1 LSHLRG
7 RWRAAGA
14 VAVLVLATSA
24 CREAPPPALRTGPI
38 AYDAQELGALSA
50 DQRHD
55 LATLSGFGAAV
66 AEGRLEELLAPAV
79 AEQLDSASLRRLLDE
94 IALRRSGLAAE
105 AIEAAYL
112 QAPELE
118 LTVRHLVVLADESA
132 SRSAAGRAQV
142 RAVAARNRILAGE
155 GFGEVAAEVSEEPGA
170 ASRGG
175 LLRPA
180 RRGDWVEPFW
190 EAAASL
196 EPGEVSP
203 VVRTVFGF
211 HVLRV
216 EERRILP
223 LEEVRRDVAGRMV
236 PGDHARLAARAWA
249 DSVADTAADGRSA
262 LLREAE
268 RLGLEATEAERERA
282 TRDAVLQAQAWA
294 VALEFGAAAEPE
306 EVKSA
311 AMAALAS
318 ERQGVA
324 LARAAVLERADLVRR
339 LYPVD
344 PASSSE
350 AVHADTSG

>member
-1 LSHLRG
+1 MVG
-7 RWRAAGA
+7 GRAASVA
-14 VAVLVLATSA
+14 AVLALALST
-24 CREAPPPALRTGPI
+24 CGEAPAPALRIGPI
-38 AYDAQELGALSA
+38 EYGAQELGALSA
-50 DQRHD
+50 GQRRD

-66 AEGRLEELLAPAV
+66 AEGRLRELVAPAV
-79 AEQLDSASLRRLLDE
+79 TEKLDSATLRRLQDE
-94 IALRRSGLAAE
+94 VALRRSGLSAE

-112 QAPELE
+112 EDPELE
-118 LTVRHLVVLADESA
+118 LTVRHLVLLADEAA
-132 SRSAAGRAQV
+132 SLSAAGRAQV
-142 RAVAARNRILAGE
+142 RAVGARNRILAGE
-155 GFGEVAAEVSEEPGA
+155 DFASVAAEVSEEPGA
-170 ASRGG
+170 AARGG

-190 EAAASL
+190 EAAEAL
-196 EPGEVSP
+196 EPGDISP

-223 LEEVRRDVAGRMV
+223 LEEVRRDIAGRLV
-236 PGDHARLAARAWA
+236 PGEHARLAARAWA
-249 DSVADTAADGRSA
+249 DSVAGAATDGHAA

-268 RLGLEATEAERERA
+268 RHGLAATAAERERA
-282 TRDAVLQAQAWA
+282 TRDVVLQAQAWA
-294 VALEFGAAAEPE
+294 IALDFGAEAEPA

-339 LYPVD
+339 LYPGD

-350 AVHADTSG
+350 AVHADTSA